1 MGSRFKPVMQH
12 QPMLL
17 PPDISELIP
26 PGAMVRVVDGMVDL
40 LDRELIDSLCPGGGS
55 PAYDP
60 VMLLKVVLFSYAQGV
75 YSSRKIAKATSQDL
89 HVMWLC
95 GMTPLS
101 HNTISRFRS
110 ARIQPVFE
118 AIFAEM
124 VHMLA
129 EAGYVDLS
137 TYFLD
142 GTKIEAN
149 ANKYTFVW
157 AKNTTRYTGNL
168 QDKIRDHLSAIDELN
183 DEEEV
188 LAPEDPRSIDS
199 SELERIAKKV
209 NERLCQR
216 PKDPALKKT
225 ARLLEGEWAHK
236 LSTYETQAR
245 IAGDRGSYAK
255 TDTDASFMRMKEDH
269 MGNGQLKAAY
279 NIQVG
284 TWGQFIIDATVHN
297 RPGDTACAIEHLD
310 HVKTQLGRLPRTV
323 VADAGYGSQQNY
335 KYLEDQGVTAVVK
348 HNDFFRESKN
358 KAWRED
364 PFRVANWPH
373 NPEDDTYTCPAG
385 AKLYFSHNTTGV
397 SDLGYSTTSRVYK
410 SPSCKD
416 CPLRS
421 KCFKSK
427 TPEAVK
433 TIRINT
439 ENARYREQ
447 ASTLLHH
454 PSGALLRKRRSIEVE
469 TVFGDIKAN
478 HHFTRFTLRGKQKT
492 SLEFQW
498 IAMGHNIRKIHHTE
512 AKNRS

>member
-17 PPDISELIP
+17 PPDVSELIP

-40 LDRELIDSLCPGGGS
+40 LDRERIDSLYPGGGA

-75 YSSRKIAKATSQDL
+75 YSSRKIAKATGQDL

-95 GMTPLS
+95 GMKAIS
-101 HNTISRFRS
+101 HNTINRFRS

-124 VHMLA
+124 IEMLA

-157 AKNTTRYTGNL
+157 TKNTTRYRGSL
-168 QDKIRDHLSAIDELN
+168 QDKIRDYLSAIDELN
-183 DEEEV
+183 DEEEA

-199 SELERIAKKV
+199 AELERIAKRV
-209 NERLCQR
+209 NERLCDR
-216 PKDPALKKT
+216 PKDLALKKT

-236 LSTYETQAR
+236 LSKYETQAR
-245 IAGDRGSYAK
+245 IAGDRGSYSR
-255 TDTDASFMRMKEDH
+255 TDQDASFMRMKDDH

-284 TWGQFIIDATVHN
+284 TSGQFIIDATVHN
-297 RPGDTACAIEHLD
+297 RPGDTACAIEHLE
-310 HVKTQLGRLPRTV
+310 HVKTQFGVLPRTV
-323 VADAGYGSQQNY
+323 VADAGYGSEHNY
-335 KYLEDQGVTAVVK
+335 KYLEDEGITALVK
-348 HNDFFRESKN
+348 HNEFFRESKN
-358 KAWRED
+358 KKWRED
-364 PFRVANWPH
+364 PFRISNWPH
-373 NPEDDTYTCPAG
+373 DPDDDTYTCPAG
-385 AKLYFSHNTTGV
+385 TKLFFARTRSYKT
-397 SDLGYSTTSRVYK
+397 DLGYQVHARVYE
-410 SPSCKD
+410 SPHCKD
-416 CPLRS
+416 CPLRVT
-421 KCFKSK
+421 CIKSK
-427 TPEAVK
+427 NPHYVK
-433 TIRINT
+433 RIEINT

-454 PSGALLRKRRSIEVE
+454 PSGSLLRKRRSTDVE

-492 SLEFQW
+492 SLEFRW